1 MKIETSDPGAEAV
14 REGVQTYVARYPEYA
29 DALRLYGAVMEVQQS
44 ALDSISCPLEPL
56 SPQEVESRLLS
67 GEPLLDPGAVE
78 IDGPAYRRVLSE
90 ICRAMEENAHEGF
103 AQCEELLA
111 WEGLSDDRLGETR
124 DLVLEG
130 RDIDFKPAA
139 DLSERDMKLVT
150 DLLWEGLAPFY
161 RVCGR
166 ILSSKLEQSLW
177 QRGYCPVC
185 GGAPLIGQYR
195 SEDGLW
201 VVECALC
208 HTGWN
213 VQRAAC
219 PFCTGSQGSLDYLYI
234 ADDKTRRANYCKACG
249 KYVKTVDSRDGEDTV
264 LLPLEDIVTA
274 DLDLAASD
282 EGLTPATGR
291 S

>member
-1 MKIETSDPGAEAV
+1 LIIEWSDPGVEAV
-14 REGVQTYVARYPEYA
+14 REGVETYAERYPEYA
-29 DALRLYGAVMEVQQS
+29 DALRLYGAIMEVQQS
-44 ALDSISCPLEPL
+44 ALESISCPLEPL
-56 SPQEVESRLLS
+56 SPEEVESRLLS

-78 IDGPAYRRVLSE
+78 IDGPAYRRLLAD
-90 ICRAMEENAHEGF
+90 ICSAVVENAPEAFTLG
-103 AQCEELLA
+103 EELLA
-111 WEGLSDDRLGETR
+111 WEGLSDERLPETR

-130 RDIDFKPAA
+130 RDIDFKPAKN
-139 DLSERDMKLVT
+139 LSERDRKLVT

-166 ILSSKLEQSLW
+166 ILASKMEQSIW

-185 GGAPLIGQYR
+185 GGAPLIGLYQE
-195 SEDGLW
+195 EDGLW
-201 VVECALC
+201 VVECSLC

-219 PFCTGSQGSLDYLYI
+219 PFCTGSQGSLEYI
-234 ADDKTRRANYCKACG
+234 YIEDDKTRRANYCRACK
-249 KYVKTVDSRDGEDTV
+249 KYVKTVDSRDSGEAL

-274 DLDLAASD
+274 DLDLAARD